1 MRRGFVAFGDT
12 TDVSTLPSSGVV
24 RYTGSLHGWFTYDKN
39 LESQVIVGQVE
50 ATVDFSTRIVTLT
63 FSGTRVNDS
72 SLTVVTVSL
81 TSGASGRFYGA
92 VGAGSSGTGPAEI
105 AGIFQ
110 LQGVGNG
117 PVSIGGVLLK
127 RM

>member
-1 MRRGFVAFGDT
+1 M
-12 TDVSTLPSSGVV
+12 
-24 RYTGSLHGWFTYDKN
+24 
-39 LESQVIVGQVE
+39 
-50 ATVDFSTRIVTLT
+50 
-63 FSGTRVNDS
+63 
-72 SLTVVTVSL
+72 TVVPVSL
-81 TSGASGRFYGA
+81 TSILNLGSAEFANYFSGIASNTTLSGGASGRFYGT

-105 AGIFQ
+105 AAIFQ